1 MIEFHLDRASG
12 VASYL
17 QIVQQVRHAIRL
29 GVLQPGD
36 QLPTAREVVDRL
48 AINPNTVLKAYRD
61 LERQGLAVGRPGLG
75 TFIQGT
81 LGVAT
86 VAAQEKTRAELAR
99 VVHAGRAA
107 DLDREDLKAL
117 FAAVLDEA
125 YREDI
130 A

>member
-1 MIEFHLDRASG
+1 M
-12 VASYL
+12 
-17 QIVQQVRHAIRL
+17 
-29 GVLQPGD
+29 LQPGD

-75 TFIQGT
+75 TFVQGS
-81 LGVAT
+81 LGAAT
-86 VAAQEKTRAELAR
+86 IAAQEATRAELER
-99 VVHAGRAA
+99 VVRAGRAA

-117 FAAVLDEA
+117 FAAVLNEA
-125 YREDI
+125 FREDI